1 MTDNKL
7 IDVILNNASDEE
19 RKIKIF
25 DNGLMKEFEIIDI
38 SETDEML
45 LLWIDT
51 RGQKWLK

>member
-51 RGQKWLK
+51 RGQK

>member
-7 IDVILNNASDEE
+7 IDAILNNASDKE
-19 RKIKIF
+19 RKVKIF

-51 RGQKWLK
+51 RMQK